1 MKKERQNDTSLVAT
15 ACPMSNTTDSN
26 FFIYKSF
33 NDAFMVGS
41 NSIDLMAITV
51 DGEEPLRN
59 ANILLQAR
67 DDSRSA
73 QDWVIEDIL

>member
-1 MKKERQNDTSLVAT
+1 MKRESDGALVGT

-26 FFIYKSF
+26 FFIYRSF

-41 NSIDLMAITV
+41 NSADLMAITV
-51 DGEEPLRN
+51 DGEVPMRN
-59 ANILLQAR
+59 ADILLQAR
-67 DDSRSA
+67 DDSKSA